1 MENNEFIR
9 KKSIYI
15 AVMSVLA
22 VALLVL
28 VIIAG
33 VSGAHIDA
41 AENGPS
47 AATDPETSSD
57 VSALPV
63 FDLSEQMPESSEPAS
78 SEGSA
83 EPVVSE
89 ESADA
94 ERSEPVSEE
103 QYSAAEP
110 SSAETSSAPAESS
123 VPEESSEP
131 VSAEE
136 SRVEEVTWDPYDISV
151 SGKSAN
157 GKAFPA
163 NYAANNTNAEF
174 VAVYNVTKGEFI
186 YVKNAGAKA
195 YPASMTKLITGMLA
209 EKYLSPD
216 EKIVVGEEINM
227 VKPHSSLA
235 YLYVSETL
243 PLETV
248 LDAMLLPSG
257 NDAAYVIGVNIGRK
271 ILGDENA
278 SLEDCLQA
286 YCDEANRFVL
296 SLGCKHTHIT
306 CPDGFHDDGH
316 YSTAGDFA
324 IISAEVVK
332 NYPLI
337 KKVCAKVKAK
347 DGYKLEYKNS
357 NNLLSEYS
365 YVNGLKTG
373 TTNEAGYC
381 IAISAHAE
389 NTDIVIIIMN
399 SKSSSTRTS
408 DAKVL
413 LNSAFGWY

>member
-9 KKSIYI
+9 KKSLYI
-15 AVMSVLA
+15 AIMSVLA
-22 VALLVL
+22 VVLLVL

-33 VSGAHIDA
+33 VSGARIDA
-41 AENGPS
+41 AENGS
-47 AATDPETSSD
+47 HAATESETSSD

-63 FDLSEQMPESSEPAS
+63 FDLSEQTPESSDTAP
-78 SEGSA
+78 SEESV

-89 ESADA
+89 ESADV
-94 ERSEPVSEE
+94 EYSEPVSEE
-103 QYSAAEP
+103 PFSSAEP
-110 SSAETSSAPAESS
+110 SSAEVSSAPVESS

-131 VSAEE
+131 VSVEE
-136 SRVEEVTWDPYDISV
+136 SKEEVTWDPYKISV

-163 NYAANNTNAEF
+163 TYATNNTNAKF
-174 VAVYNVTKGEFI
+174 VAVYNVTKGEFM
-186 YVKNAGAKA
+186 YVKDAGVKS

-216 EKIVVGEEINM
+216 EKIIVGEEINM

-235 YLYVSETL
+235 YLYVSEEL

-257 NDAAYVIGVNIGRK
+257 NDAAYVIGINVGRK
-271 ILGDENA
+271 LLGDENA

-286 YCDEANRFVL
+286 FCDEANRFVR

-306 CPDGFHDDGH
+306 CPDGFHDDDH